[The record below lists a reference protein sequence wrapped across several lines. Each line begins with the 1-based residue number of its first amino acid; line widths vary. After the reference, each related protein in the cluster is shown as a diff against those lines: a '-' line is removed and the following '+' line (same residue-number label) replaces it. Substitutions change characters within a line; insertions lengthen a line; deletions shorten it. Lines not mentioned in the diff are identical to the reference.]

1 MTALDPM
8 LLTSHTGEPL
18 ILESVSASGQL
29 HDALL
34 TMTIEQRYRNPG
46 KKHIEAVYTFPLPW
60 GAVLMGV
67 EVDLGGKP
75 LSGQVHARPQAEAK
89 YENAL
94 SEGDAAILLERNCDG
109 NHTLNLGNL
118 APGEQ
123 CSIRIRYAQSMSVE
137 QGSLRLM
144 LPTVIAPR
152 YGDPYSAGLQPQQV
166 AKADWLAAYPLEVTV
181 DIFGSLAAARVA
193 SPSHPISVGPIQAAA
208 GAPGVRVSLSRD
220 SWLDRDVVLLLGPVA
235 HDSFGQALADPFT
248 AGQTAVKL
256 ALKPR
261 VSARSTPLR
270 LKILVDCSGSMCGD
284 SIAAARRALESIV
297 TQLNENERFS
307 LSRFGSTFEH
317 RSRTLWAVTA
327 ATRQGAQRWVKQL
340 EADLGGT
347 EMEEALASTF
357 ELYATATA
365 TATDATEQA
374 DVLLVTDGQINSVTD
389 TVALARASGHRVFVV
404 GIGTAA
410 NDNLIYQLAEA
421 TGGACEFVAPGEA
434 VAPAVLRMFNRLRG
448 GHVSDLRL
456 HWPDGIQPVWQQAL
470 PKSVFDGDTVHIHAQ
485 FAAPLKGAL
494 TLVGR
499 LQTDSAPLNLAE
511 LMLLPTPETT
521 DTEANTL
528 ARMVAWAQIKEWTT
542 LADAAALRPR
552 IADVAVTYQLVTE
565 ESCFVLT
572 HKRAAADKAL
582 DMPEQTRIKQMLA
595 AGWGGTA
602 SVGLFDDN
610 DIRFSS
616 GSSAGGLSVLSSMSI
631 PSFWRTNRNVAAASS
646 DMDGAFFGA
655 PLAMQSSTPAP
666 SGWLRQLRQKVQR
679 KLLPRSASYSAD
691 FDGLDDDLS
700 YDVQPPQ
707 RECIDRSD
715 ARLWSQDAAYT
726 GLTPLGLAQWLE
738 QNTAAEWP
746 TDVDALAALGVG
758 QAVIDWIEFVLAVRW
773 RVMAEGIS
781 PVTALLRWIDKAEVR
796 AYLSATLN
804 ASTTPVLPADDMAAA
819 LTGITA
825 RAWPEQVF
833 ALEVSPWPDIK

>member
-1 MTALDPM
+1 MTAPAPM
-8 LLTSHTGEPL
+8 LLSSRTGEPL
-18 ILESVSASGQL
+18 ILESVNASGQL

-34 TMTIEQRYRNPG
+34 TMSIEQRYRNPSQ
-46 KKHIEAVYTFPLPW
+46 KYIEAVYTFPLPW
-60 GAVLMGV
+60 GAVLMAV

-94 SEGDAAILLERNCDG
+94 SEGDAAILLERNRDG
-109 NHTLNLGNL
+109 SHTLNLGNL
-118 APGEQ
+118 APAEQ

-152 YGDPYSAGLQPQQV
+152 YGDPESAGLQPQQV
-166 AKADWLAAYPLEVTV
+166 AKVDWLAAYPLEVTV

-193 SPSHPISVGPIQAAA
+193 SPSHPISVGPVQSAA

-235 HDSFGQALADPFT
+235 HDSLGQALADPFT
-248 AGQTAVKL
+248 PGQIAVKL

-261 VSARSTPLR
+261 VPVRASPLR
-270 LKILVDCSGSMCGD
+270 LKILVDCSGSMGGD

-297 TQLNENERFS
+297 TQLGENERFS
-307 LSRFGSTFEH
+307 LSRFGSRFEH

-347 EMEEALASTF
+347 AMEEALASTF
-357 ELYATATA
+357 GLYAGTH
-365 TATDATEQA
+365 TEQA

-410 NDNLIYQLAEA
+410 NDQLIYQLAET

-434 VAPAVLRMFNRLRG
+434 VAPAVLRMFHRLRG

-456 HWPDGIQPVWQQAL
+456 HWPDGMQPVWQQTL

-485 FAAPLKGAL
+485 FAAPLKG
-494 TLVGR
+494 TLRLAGR
-499 LQTDSAPLNLAE
+499 LQTDSEPLDLAE
-511 LMLLPTPETT
+511 LTLLPNPENT
-521 DTEANTL
+521 DSTDSEASTL
-528 ARMVAWAQIKEWTT
+528 ARMVAWAQIKEWMPSSAKKNPQDKT
-542 LADAAALRPR
+542 RQR
-552 IADVAVTYQLVTE
+552 ITDVAVTYQLVTE

-572 HKRAAADKAL
+572 HERAAADKAL

-595 AGWGGTA
+595 AGWAGTA

-610 DIRFSS
+610 DIRFSR
-616 GSSAGGLSVLSSMSI
+616 GSSSGGLSAQSSMSV
-631 PSFWRTNRNVAAASS
+631 PSIWRTNRSVAAASS
-646 DMDGAFFGA
+646 DMDDVFFSASLNTQHSASA
-655 PLAMQSSTPAP
+655 PSRDSWLGKMGKAVRSKLLRNQSSDIP
-666 SGWLRQLRQKVQR
+666 SFLQDDMGFYDEPLQ
-679 KLLPRSASYSAD
+679 
-691 FDGLDDDLS
+691 GL
-700 YDVQPPQ
+700 
-707 RECIDRSD
+707 EGIDRRD

-726 GLTPLGLAQWLE
+726 GLTPLGLAQWLGE
-738 QNTAAEWP
+738 KPAAQWP
-746 TDVDALAALGVG
+746 ADIDALAEAGVG
-758 QAVIDWIEFVLAVRW
+758 QAVLDWLEFVLAARLGD
-773 RVMAEGIS
+773 AAL
-781 PVTALLRWIDKAEVR
+781 PALLRWLASAEV
-796 AYLSATLN
+796 L
-804 ASTTPVLPADDMAAA
+804 ASLRTDSTAA
-819 LTGITA
+819 LPGELAQSLAGITA
-825 RAWPEQVF
+825 SAWPAQVF
-833 ALEVSPWPDIK
+833 ALEEGAAASI